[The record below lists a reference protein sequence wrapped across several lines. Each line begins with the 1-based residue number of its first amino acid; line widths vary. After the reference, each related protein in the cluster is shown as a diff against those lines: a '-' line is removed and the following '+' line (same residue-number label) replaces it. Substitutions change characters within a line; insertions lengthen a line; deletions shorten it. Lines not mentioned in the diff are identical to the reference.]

1 MKIADIPRAA
11 EIHTFARRKAYLGIV
26 SNANLFAESTVLK
39 RMESFEQALR
49 QNDKEVYVYDDGIVK
64 GILSV
69 GLYAEND
76 KPKILILRKIYVEP
90 AMQGQGIGSMLMDYC
105 ETLAKKQD
113 CARIHLT
120 VLEQNAVARTF
131 YEKAGFITDG
141 LARIS
146 RSLGVLVLDYIK
158 EI

>member
-1 MKIADIPRAA
+1 MEITDIPRAA

-26 SNANLFAESTVLK
+26 PNANLFIESTVLK
-39 RMESFEQALR
+39 RMEYFERALR

-69 GLYAEND
+69 EFHEESE
-76 KPKILILRKIYVEP
+76 KPRTLSLRKIHVEP
-90 AMQGQGIGSMLMDYC
+90 AMQGQGIGSMLMEHC
-105 ETLAKKQD
+105 EALAKRHN

-120 VLEQNAVARTF
+120 VLEQNTAARAF
-131 YEKAGFITDG
+131 YEKSGFTIDG
-141 LARIS
+141 PARIS
-146 RSLGVLVLDYIK
+146 RSLGVSVLDYIK